1 MEIMIPVGIVLF
13 WWILFYVSFKKDRSR
28 YRNCYFLIAAL
39 FHTIF
44 FLAYTAGEYMFD
56 VLAILFLIFTA
67 AVLIVPFFLIYNG
80 IVMLKREGKSK
91 ANLLSLFFGILI
103 GVGEITTF
111 LTLISVVLAANEN
124 PTFMKL
130 VDILG
135 IPFSMFSISVIYI
148 SVSFLI
154 FMI

>member
-1 MEIMIPVGIVLF
+1 
-13 WWILFYVSFKKDRSR
+13 
-28 YRNCYFLIAAL
+28 
-39 FHTIF
+39 
-44 FLAYTAGEYMFD
+44 MFD